1 MSLDTQPLDVL
12 IIGAGQAGLAMGY
25 HLRQTPYRF
34 QLVEVDARV
43 GDSWRK
49 RYDSLML
56 FTPRSY
62 SALPGLPIDGDA
74 DGYAS
79 RDEFAAYLQT
89 YAQHFQLPIRLNTP
103 INRLEQ
109 VEGGFC
115 ASLADNAGIES
126 RAVVLATGAFQKPAV
141 PAIAAHFSADVA
153 QFTAA
158 NYRNPAQV
166 PPGSVVVVGDGAT
179 GRDIANELAASHTV
193 YLATGKPRRLLPD
206 RVLGRSVWWWFD
218 RLGLLAASADS
229 RIGQFIRKRDP
240 FPGRGKDFT
249 YLRRKGVQIV
259 GRLSQVDGKKAIF
272 ATGEIIEADAVVWAT
287 GYTDNSRLGRYP
299 RDKGC
304 ARSLHPSTRHDC
316 HPKPVLYRAALAAI
330 ARLCL
335 DHWRWRGCCVCGS
348 KRSRRAWIEVGWV
361 IIVVELLL
369 VIRKRLMSHT
379 Y

>member
-1 MSLDTQPLDVL
+1 MSLETQPLDVL

-34 QLVEVDARV
+34 QLVEVDTRV

-62 SALPGLPIDGDA
+62 SALPGLPLDGDA

-79 RDEFAAYLQT
+79 RDEFAAYLQA

-103 INRLEQ
+103 ISRLEQ

-115 ASLADNAGIES
+115 ASLADNTRIES

-179 GRDIANELAASHTV
+179 GRDIANELSISHKV
-193 YLATGKPRRLLPD
+193 FLATGKSRRLLPD

-229 RIGQFIRKRDP
+229 HIGQFIRKRDP

-272 ATGEIIEADAVVWAT
+272 VTGDMIETDAVVWAT
-287 GYTDNSRLGRYP
+287 GYTDNSDWVAIPEIKDMRGQFIHQQGTTAVPNLYFIGRP
-299 RDKGC
+299 
-304 ARSLHPSTRHDC
+304 
-316 HPKPVLYRAALAAI
+316 
-330 ARLCL
+330 
-335 DHWRWRGCCVCGS
+335 WQ
-348 KRSRRAWIEVGWV
+348 RSRGSALITGVGADAAFV
-361 IIVVELLL
+361 AARIAQSLDRGQLSNHRVGVV
-369 VIRKRLMSHT
+369 VDD
-379 Y
+379 